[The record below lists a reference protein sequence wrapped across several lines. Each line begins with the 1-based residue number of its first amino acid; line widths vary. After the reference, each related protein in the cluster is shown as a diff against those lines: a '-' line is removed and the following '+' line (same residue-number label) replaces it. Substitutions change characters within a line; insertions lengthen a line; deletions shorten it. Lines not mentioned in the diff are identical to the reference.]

1 MVDDGNDDTIQQTP
15 PGTGSSAEVED
26 SHAETAVALGTVDPL
41 PAAPSVSDS
50 TRPIRK
56 VPFGEAVAT
65 TPFEPVAAGDV
76 ARYRLGARI
85 GHGGM
90 GEVLVAF
97 DEHIGREVA
106 VKRMKAAAP
115 SAEELARFV
124 REARVQGRLQHPT
137 IVPVHDIAVDRDGR
151 PFFVMKRLTG
161 TEMNDLLKRMRAG
174 READEAGCRRRLLR
188 AFVDVCLAV
197 EFAHSRGIIHRDL
210 KPANIMLGDFGEVYV
225 LDWGVARAVTDED
238 SGVTPSVEPDLRL
251 DTGDTR
257 EGTVLGTPAYMAPEQ
272 LVGERAGPGA
282 DIYALGCILFEI
294 ASGELLHSRTRSLGQ
309 AFEIVDGKP
318 STRRA
323 DSPPELDAICE
334 RAIRIDPG
342 SRFTTARALGDAV
355 QAYLDGDRDVAV
367 RRELARHHVDE
378 ARAAI
383 ARGHGEADRRVAMR
397 AAGRALAFD
406 PTATEAADL
415 VTHLMLLPPTEVPA
429 EVEHGLAAH
438 DLETGRTQ
446 GRLAALAVLGYLAFI
461 PLLVW
466 TGVRDPLVVVAFAV
480 LAIASSVQVFHLTRQ
495 ERITRAGIYVNACV
509 NAVLI
514 ALVARMVGPF
524 IIAPTL
530 VVTTLMAYASH
541 PQFGRLRVL
550 SVILGCAVAIPWAL
564 ELLGVLAPTYS
575 FRGGEIILSSPSIVF
590 MPVPT
595 QLAFALLLVSLVGVV
610 AALSRSIAT
619 RQRDATRRLELQAW
633 HLRQLV
639 PTVR

>member
-1 MVDDGNDDTIQQTP
+1 MVDDGNDDTIQQAP
-15 PGTGSSAEVED
+15 AGTERKTDD
-26 SHAETAVALGTVDPL
+26 SHAETVVALGTVAPL
-41 PAAPSVSDS
+41 PGAPSVSDS
-50 TRPIRK
+50 TRPVRK
-56 VPFGEAVAT
+56 VPFSEAVAT
-65 TPFEPVAAGDV
+65 TPFAPVAPGDV
-76 ARYRLGARI
+76 SRYRLGARI

-115 SAEELARFV
+115 SPEELARFV

-161 TEMNDLLKRMRAG
+161 TEVNDLLKRMRAG
-174 READEAGCRRRLLR
+174 RESDEAGCRRRLLR

-238 SGVTPSVEPDLRL
+238 SGVTPSVEQDLRL

-272 LVGERAGPGA
+272 LVGERAGPAA

-355 QAYLDGDRDVAV
+355 QAFLDGDRDVAV
-367 RRELARHHVDE
+367 RRELAQHHLEE
-378 ARAAI
+378 ARTAI
-383 ARGHGEADRRVAMR
+383 KRGHGEADRRIAMR

-415 VTHLMLLPPTEVPA
+415 VTHLMLLPPHEVPA
-429 EVEHGLAAH
+429 EVELGLAAH
-438 DLETGRTQ
+438 DLETGRSQ

-480 LAIASSVQVFHLTRQ
+480 LAIASSIQVLHLTRQ
-495 ERITRAGIYVNACV
+495 ERITRAGIYVNACI

-514 ALVARMVGPF
+514 ALVSRMVGPF

-541 PQFGRLRVL
+541 PLFGRLRVL

-564 ELLGVLAPTYS
+564 EMVGVLASTYS
-575 FRGGEIILSSPSIVF
+575 FRNGEIILSSPSIVF

-639 PTVR
+639 PSVR